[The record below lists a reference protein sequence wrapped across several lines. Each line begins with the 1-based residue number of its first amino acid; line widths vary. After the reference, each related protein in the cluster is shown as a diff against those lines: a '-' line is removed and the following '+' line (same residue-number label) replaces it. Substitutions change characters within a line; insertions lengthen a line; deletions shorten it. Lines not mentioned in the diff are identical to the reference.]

1 MKKVININFQGTI
14 VPIEESSYELLQQYI
29 ESLRKYF
36 ANEEGRDEIVNDI
49 ESRFSELFQERLKAG
64 STCITDDDV
73 NAIIRNMGRPEDFEE
88 AEKGESM
95 ESGNTQSGDSK
106 NNSKK
111 EKSESSYQGDW
122 NQRGKRLY
130 RDENH
135 KILGGVC
142 SGLAAYFGI
151 DPVIVRIIFLI
162 PGIGFLP
169 YIILWIVVPGSN
181 MVENGV
187 RKRLYRNPDGKIL
200 GGVCNGMG
208 SYFNVNPW
216 LPRFLFLIP
225 FITFFFRWGHFGP
238 LTFPNFL
245 SFSFSP
251 GSFIIYIILWLVIP
265 EATTTSEKLEMKGEK
280 VDMNSIKN
288 SVLKEMQEVGERV
301 GKMGKEMG
309 EKIGKMGMEAG
320 HAAGEKGAE
329 MGKDI
334 HYAAHRS
341 SGALG
346 NIIITLF
353 KIFMYFILGCIALA
367 IIVALF
373 SIATVA
379 IGLFPLKN
387 FVLTEGWQNVFAWG
401 TLIFFIAVPVI
412 GIITFIIR
420 RFARVKKT
428 NKLMRWSFI
437 GLWILGWFFFMSLIV
452 SVGKDFTSM
461 SSLNDEAITLQN
473 PTVKTLEVMPF
484 ENLNYRRIG
493 WFNFEPFGA
502 FGSTDTAFI
511 GNVRIKIIK
520 SPTDSF
526 MVSVLKMCNGR
537 TRRMADTLLPRINFN
552 INQNDSLLM
561 LDKAIT
567 VNTTD
572 KFRNQYVEVTIAV
585 PVGHY
590 IKVNKNFGYGNRIRF
605 GGFWGGNDWYSYNNN
620 NVENDYDFTYGEK
633 YIMKEDGL
641 YTLSGQRS
649 DRNNDDWNDNSN
661 ENNSVSPNT
670 SDSNGGYRYNQN
682 IDSLK
687 NVQENQIQTM
697 QQKVDSLKSVHEKD
711 VNRMKDSLQ
720 KEKDE
725 INQKIE
731 KLNKGTALYQNNCEE
746 KIQSDFTF
754 IMYI

>member
-29 ESLRKYF
+29 ESLRHYF
-36 ANEEGRDEIVNDI
+36 ANEEGRDEIINDI
-49 ESRFSELFQERLKAG
+49 ESRISELFQERLKGG

-73 NAIIRNMGRPEDFEE
+73 NGIIRNMGRPEDFEE
-88 AEKGESM
+88 ENGETN
-95 ESGNTQSGDSK
+95 ENENAQSAG
-106 NNSKK
+106 SKK
-111 EKSESSYQGDW
+111 EKSESYYKTDW
-122 NQRGKRLY
+122 SWKSKRLY

-142 SGLAAYFGI
+142 SGIAAYFGI
-151 DPVIVRIIFLI
+151 DPVIVRIVFLI
-162 PGIGFLP
+162 SGVGFLA
-169 YIILWIVVPGSN
+169 YILLWMFVPGSS

-200 GGVCNGMG
+200 GGVCNGLG
-208 SYFNVNPW
+208 SYFDVNPW
-216 LPRFLFLIP
+216 LPRFIFLIP

-238 LTFPNFL
+238 FTFPHFL

-280 VDMNSIKN
+280 IDLNSIKN

-334 HYAAHRS
+334 HYAASRT

-346 NIIITLF
+346 NVITTLF
-353 KIFMYFILGCIALA
+353 KIFMYFVLGCVALAVIIALFT
-367 IIVALF
+367 VV
-373 SIATVA
+373 TVA
-379 IGLFPLKN
+379 IGLFPLKD
-387 FVLTEGWQNVFAWG
+387 FVLTDGWQNVFAWG

-420 RFARVKKT
+420 RFARIKKS
-428 NKLMRWSFI
+428 NKLMRWSFVSLWVLGIVCFVALI
-437 GLWILGWFFFMSLIV
+437 G
-452 SVGKDFTSM
+452 SVGRDFRNV
-461 SSLNDEAITLQN
+461 SSLNEEPVILQN
-473 PTVKTLEVMPF
+473 ASVNSLEVRPF
-484 ENLNYRRIG
+484 QNLNYRRIG
-493 WFNFEPFGA
+493 WFNFEPFGTY
-502 FGSTDTAFI
+502 GTTDTAFI
-511 GNVRIKIIK
+511 GNVKIRITK
-520 SPTDSF
+520 SPSDSF
-526 MVSVLKMCNGR
+526 AVNVLKIANGR
-537 TRRMADTLLPRINFN
+537 TRRAADTLLPKINFN
-552 INQNDSLLM
+552 IVQNDSLLM
-561 LDKAIT
+561 VDKAIT
-567 VNTTD
+567 INTTD

-590 IKVNKNFGYGNRIRF
+590 IKIDRNFGYGNRISF
-605 GGFWGGNDWYSYNNN
+605 HNFWDGRDWYYYNYNDD
-620 NVENDYDFTYGEK
+620 NDYEFSYGEK
-633 YIMKEDGL
+633 YLMKEDGL
-641 YTLSGQRS
+641 YRMDGTRS
-649 DRNNDDWNDNSN
+649 DRDDDDWNDNSN
-661 ENNSVSPNT
+661 SNNSTLPN
-670 SDSNGGYRYNQN
+670 SNDNNDGYRYNRN

-697 QQKVDSLKSVHEKD
+697 QKKVDSLKSAHDKEVQK
-711 VNRMKDSLQ
+711 MKDSLQ

-725 INQKIE
+725 INQKLE
-731 KLNKGTALYQNNCEE
+731 KLNTKTVLKQNSCGQNP
-746 KIQSDFTF
+746 DNAFTF

>member
-29 ESLRKYF
+29 ESLRRYF
-36 ANEEGRDEIVNDI
+36 ANEEGRDEIINDI
-49 ESRFSELFQERLKAG
+49 ESRISELFQERLKGG

-73 NAIIRNMGRPEDFEE
+73 NSIIRNMGRPEDFEE

-95 ESGNTQSGDSK
+95 ESGNTSSDD
-106 NNSKK
+106 SKK
-111 EKSESSYQGDW
+111 EKSQSYFQGDW
-122 NQRGKRLY
+122 SWKGKRLY

-142 SGLAAYFGI
+142 SGIAAYFGI
-151 DPVIVRIIFLI
+151 DPVIVRIVFLI
-162 PGIGFLP
+162 SGVGFLA
-169 YIILWIVVPGSN
+169 YILLWMFVPGSS

-208 SYFNVNPW
+208 SYFDVNPW
-216 LPRFLFLIP
+216 LPRFIFLIP
-225 FITFFFRWGHFGP
+225 FVTFFFRWGHFGP
-238 LTFPNFL
+238 LSFPNFL

-280 VDMNSIKN
+280 VDLNSIKN

-329 MGKDI
+329 IGKDI
-334 HYAAHRS
+334 HYAASRT
-341 SGALG
+341 SGTLG

-353 KIFMYFILGCIALA
+353 KIFLYFIGGCVALA
-367 IIVALF
+367 IIIALF
-373 SIATVA
+373 TIATVA
-379 IGLFPLKN
+379 IGLFPLKD
-387 FVLTEGWQNVFAWG
+387 FVLTDGWQNVFAWG

-428 NKLMRWSFI
+428 NKLMRWSFVSLWVLGIVCFVALI
-437 GLWILGWFFFMSLIV
+437 G
-452 SVGKDFTSM
+452 SVGRDFRSI
-461 SSLNDEAITLQN
+461 SSLNEEAVNLQN
-473 PTVKTLEVMPF
+473 PTVQSLEVMPF
-484 ENLNYRRIG
+484 QNINYRRIG
-493 WFNFEPFGA
+493 WFNFEPFGTY
-502 FGSTDTAFI
+502 GSMDTAFI
-511 GNVRIKIIK
+511 GNVKVRITK

-526 MVSVLKMCNGR
+526 SVNVLKMSNGR
-537 TRRMADTLLPRINFN
+537 TRRAADTLLPKINFN
-552 INQNDSLLM
+552 VNQNDSLLM
-561 LDKAIT
+561 MDRAIT
-567 VNTTD
+567 INTTD
-572 KFRNQYVEVTIAV
+572 KFRNQFVEVTIAV

-590 IKVNKNFGYGNRIRF
+590 IKIDKNFGYGNRVRF
-605 GGFWGGNDWYSYNNN
+605 GGFWGGSDWYYYNNN
-620 NVENDYDFTYGEK
+620 IENDYDFSYGEK
-633 YIMKEDGL
+633 YLMKEDGL
-641 YTLSGQRS
+641 YRLDGTRS
-649 DRNNDDWNDNSN
+649 DKDDYNWDDNSGN
-661 ENNSVSPNT
+661 TNSVSPSANDT
-670 SDSNGGYRYNQN
+670 NGGYRYNRN

-687 NVQENQIQTM
+687 DVQDKQIKTM
-697 QQKVDSLKSVHEKD
+697 EQKMDSIKSANERE

-725 INQKIE
+725 INQKLE
-731 KLNKGTALYQNNCEE
+731 KLNKRTAFYQNNCG
-746 KIQSDFTF
+746 QRPGGDLTF
-754 IMYI
+754 IMHI